1 MSLKSILNEI
11 TRKHNTFT
19 NAHVILTRSKY
30 AIKIMKKEIEMM
42 DDQEKI
48 DRYRHSI
55 SELKKIPLILDEYS
69 DSLGLLAEKGDESL
83 FFELK
88 NTAYNAI
95 NSVI

>member
-1 MSLKSILNEI
+1 MNEI

-19 NAHVILTRSKY
+19 NAHVILTRSRV